1 MSVLASDR
9 PEAAIARPTQGSS
22 VGSLTG
28 NTDDGA
34 FTRGNNVLNIVTL
47 DFHYNHLL
55 RVLVCYYMTLW

>member
-47 DFHYNHLL
+47 DFHYNH
-55 RVLVCYYMTLW
+55 